1 MSAENTNLTTP
12 VGRLVMGSLY
22 KPNTTD
28 AEGRPLL
35 VKNGPNA
42 GQPRSEYY
50 FALAIPKGAEQ
61 AWSHT
66 EWGAVIY
73 NTGVRAFPQGQYQK
87 PDFAWKI
94 EDGDST
100 IPNQK
105 GRKNVDREG
114 HKGHWILK
122 FSSGN
127 APKTFNADGTQ
138 AITEQGAVKT
148 GYYVQVNCTVAGNE
162 STQRPGLY
170 LNHNMVALAGYG
182 PEIVVGPDP
191 TAVGFGSAPLPAGA
205 SAVPV
210 GAFAPAAPAAPA
222 APMAQAAPPAP
233 MAPPAPAAPPA
244 AVAAVAVPPSP
255 AFLAPPPPPAAP
267 ARVMLPAANGASY
280 EQLLTAGW
288 TDAQMVQHGMMAA

>member
-1 MSAENTNLTTP
+1 MTAESTNLTTP

-35 VKNGPNA
+35 IKNGPNA

-50 FALAIPKGAEQ
+50 FALAIPKGTEQ
-61 AWSHT
+61 SWSQT
-66 EWGAVIY
+66 EWGAAIY

-127 APKTFNADGTQ
+127 APKVFNADGTQ
-138 AITEQGAVKT
+138 AITEPGAVKT

-162 STQRPGLY
+162 SSQRPGLY
-170 LNHNMVALAGYG
+170 LNHNMVALSGYG

-191 TAVGFGSAPLPAGA
+191 TSVGFGAAPLPPGA
-205 SAVPV
+205 SAVPT
-210 GAFAPAAPAAPA
+210 GAFAPAPVAPPVAPAPVAPPVAPA
-222 APMAQAAPPAP
+222 PVAPPV
-233 MAPPAPAAPPA
+233 
-244 AVAAVAVPPSP
+244 AVAPNP
-255 AFLAPPPPPAAP
+255 AFLAPPPPAAPPAAP
-267 ARVMLPAANGASY
+267 VRVMLPAANGASY
-280 EQLLTAGW
+280 EQLLAAGW